1 MTPYQDVLNNKPLSI
16 EEKCE
21 TFDDEIILV
30 ENIKKYFF
38 YFLGKAFEKY
48 GQKLKK
54 SASIT
59 SLSDL
64 AIEAYLSESTLKRTI
79 KNINRVQS
87 RINLTK

>member
-38 YFLGKAFEKY
+38 YF
-48 GQKLKK
+48 
-54 SASIT
+54 
-59 SLSDL
+59 
-64 AIEAYLSESTLKRTI
+64 
-79 KNINRVQS
+79 
-87 RINLTK
+87 